1 MISSN
6 PKAFPFLLFEG
17 QAEEAITFYTSLF
30 KQSEILSIQ
39 RFGAKD
45 GEAEGMIQQA
55 SFSIKGQVF
64 LCTDSVIKHEF
75 TFTPSISIFV
85 NCDDEAEIDLVFQKL
100 VDGGSVLMPLGA
112 YPFSSKFAWVQDRY
126 GVSWQL
132 NLVDS

>member
-1 MISSN
+1 MIPSN
-6 PKAFPFLLFEG
+6 PKAFAFLLFEG

-30 KQSEILSIQ
+30 NQSEILSIQ

-75 TFTPSISIFV
+75 TFTPSFSIFV
-85 NCDDEAEIDLVFQKL
+85 NCDDDAEVDHAFQKL
-100 VDGGSVLMPLGA
+100 ADGGIVLMPLGA
-112 YPFSSKFAWVQDRY
+112 YPFSGKFGWVQDRY
-126 GVSWQL
+126 GVSWQI
-132 NLVDS
+132 NLVNN